1 MTQPK
6 RDLFFTAGIPGTG
19 KTTFGNA
26 LAKNFDF
33 VHFDFEDPT
42 TVNQC
47 APDPDRFIND
57 VLRTNSSVIVTWGF
71 VPDHPYS
78 VATVCKFKD
87 KGFKLIWFDGNRQ
100 GALKIFQA
108 RARLRS
114 NSEADYDRQ
123 MEEFNLQMNRIETTK
138 IVETMKPVVID
149 PFDEQGAFK
158 SAATLLDE
166 IRRQ

>member
-6 RDLFFTAGIPGTG
+6 RDLFLIAGIPGTG

-26 LAKNFDF
+26 LAKNFGF
-33 VHFDFEDPT
+33 THFDFEDPT

-47 APDPDRFIND
+47 APDPGRFID
-57 VLRTNSSVIVTWGF
+57 DALRTNNHVVATWGF

-87 KGFKLIWFDGNRQ
+87 NGFKLIWFDGNRQ
-100 GALKIFQA
+100 AALKIFQT
-108 RARLRS
+108 RAKQRS

-123 MEEFNLQMNRIETTK
+123 MEEFYLQMNRIEATK
-138 IVETMKPVVID
+138 IVETLKPMIID
-149 PFDEQGAFK
+149 PFDAQGGRQ
-158 SAATLLDE
+158 
-166 IRRQ
+166 RRGRP